1 MSSMKPSGAIM
12 KVPFDPLEFGTRN
25 AQSML
30 SNIGRSSL
38 LYQLLFLA
46 VIAVAATRQ
55 PAAAEQRRWAQ

>member
-1 MSSMKPSGAIM
+1 M